1 MFTAG
6 GSLGRVRSS
15 LKVAKKLKKA
25 CQLGAA
31 VRGNQVNLRPLME
44 MDTEMS
50 SLARKLENA
59 KMNDAVLT
67 TTNATAEQLVID
79 VLTASLAKVSEA
91 AGN

>member
-1 MFTAG
+1 M
-6 GSLGRVRSS
+6 
-15 LKVAKKLKKA
+15 KD
-25 CQLGAA
+25 
-31 VRGNQVNLRPLME
+31 NQVKLRPLME
-44 MDTEMS
+44 MDTDMS

-79 VLTASLAKVSEA
+79 VLAASLAKVSEA

>member
-1 MFTAG
+1 M
-6 GSLGRVRSS
+6 
-15 LKVAKKLKKA
+15 
-25 CQLGAA
+25 
-31 VRGNQVNLRPLME
+31 RGNQVNLRPLME

>member
-1 MFTAG
+1 MG
-6 GSLGRVRSS
+6 
-15 LKVAKKLKKA
+15 
-25 CQLGAA
+25 
-31 VRGNQVNLRPLME
+31 GNQAKLRPQME

-79 VLTASLAKVSEA
+79 VLATSLAKVSEA